1 MGFFFFPVPYMKFL
15 RPGCSCSKLKL
26 KSFVFGDYKEL
37 FILIKNNE
45 NSKGKNGRVP
55 HPHVMTDPTVSYWMH
70 RLWLLRIKHTGNRYH
85 TSPPFSLYLRAKK
98 QNSYFSCRS
107 ARLRGICAGSREQS
121 SMLSLWWPFW
131 IPVQLTIPCL
141 LFDGFKKA

>member
-1 MGFFFFPVPYMKFL
+1 MKFL

-55 HPHVMTDPTVSYWMH
+55 HPRVMTDPTVSY
-70 RLWLLRIKHTGNRYH
+70 
-85 TSPPFSLYLRAKK
+85 
-98 QNSYFSCRS
+98 
-107 ARLRGICAGSREQS
+107 
-121 SMLSLWWPFW
+121 
-131 IPVQLTIPCL
+131 
-141 LFDGFKKA
+141 